1 MRILAVTGTRA
12 DWGLLAPVLALLRD
26 DARFDLR
33 LAVTGQHLME
43 GSPSR
48 AGIAA
53 EGFTI
58 DHEID
63 MELGPDDSAAA
74 LARAS
79 GLALAGLGR
88 AHDLDRPDLM
98 LVLGDRYEIL
108 CAVQAALLAGVP
120 VAHLCG
126 GDITEGAMDDAIRHA
141 ITKMSALH
149 FTSNTGAARRVRQM
163 GEDPARVFDVGS
175 PGIDRIRSITPIPP
189 GTLLAE
195 LGLPDPQGP
204 VFVVTFHPETLSE
217 AGEAQVRALC
227 AALDA
232 FPEATLIVTGSNA
245 DPGARAV
252 DRMMTGY
259 AAARAGAVHRASLG
273 SKRYVSALAM
283 ADAVIGNSSSGLYE
297 APSFGIPTVNIG
309 DRQAGRLRGP
319 SVIDCAPE
327 REAIVAAIRRALATD
342 CSAMTNPYGDGH
354 SAARIVAEL
363 ARIDTPR
370 SLLRKRF
377 RDMPA

>member
-1 MRILAVTGTRA
+1 MSRIFHTDPRGDSIDLSAYAPDVETPDILYGLPPQVAFCAR
-12 DWGLLAPVLALLRD
+12 WGLAAPR
-26 DARFDLR
+26 
-33 LAVTGQHLME
+33 
-43 GSPSR
+43 
-48 AGIAA
+48 
-53 EGFTI
+53 
-58 DHEID
+58 
-63 MELGPDDSAAA
+63 
-74 LARAS
+74 
-79 GLALAGLGR
+79 
-88 AHDLDRPDLM
+88 
-98 LVLGDRYEIL
+98 
-108 CAVQAALLAGVP
+108 
-120 VAHLCG
+120 
-126 GDITEGAMDDAIRHA
+126 
-141 ITKMSALH
+141 
-149 FTSNTGAARRVRQM
+149 
-163 GEDPARVFDVGS
+163 
-175 PGIDRIRSITPIPP
+175 
-189 GTLLAE
+189 
-195 LGLPDPQGP
+195 GP
-204 VFVVTFHPETLSE
+204 VFVVTFHAETLSE

-232 FPEATLIVTGSNA
+232 FPEATLILTGSNA

>member
-48 AGIAA
+48 AGITA

-88 AHDLDRPDLM
+88 ALDLDRPDLM

-149 FTSNTGAARRVRQM
+149 FTSNAGAARRVRQM

-217 AGEAQVRALC
+217 ASEAQVRALC
-227 AALDA
+227 DALDA
-232 FPEATLIVTGSNA
+232 FPAATLIVTGSNA

-252 DRMMTGY
+252 DRIMTGH
-259 AAARAGAVHRASLG
+259 AAARANAVHRASLG

-297 APSFGIPTVNIG
+297 VPSFGIPTVNIG

-327 REAIVAAIRRALATD
+327 REAIVDAIRRALATD

-370 SLLRKRF
+370 RLLRKRF
-377 RDMPA
+377 RDMPT